1 MFNRDVDNIDSNF
14 RSAEQGIKFQ
24 ESMEEVYHISVSF
37 SEVSCFFFLDKCL
50 ARRNCH
56 ELTFITEVY

>member
-37 SEVSCFFFLDKCL
+37 SEVSCFFFF
-50 ARRNCH
+50 
-56 ELTFITEVY
+56 LTNVWHVETAMN